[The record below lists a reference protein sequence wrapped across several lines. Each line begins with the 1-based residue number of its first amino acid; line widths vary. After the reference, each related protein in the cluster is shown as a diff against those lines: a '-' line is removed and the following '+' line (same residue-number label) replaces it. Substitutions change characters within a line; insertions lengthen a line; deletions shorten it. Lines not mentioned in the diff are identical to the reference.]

1 MADEEGARRAVL
13 SVRTLI
19 MTDKWM
25 ANERGDD
32 EVAEMNDER
41 MKSSPSISAYAR
53 NLLSRWV

>member
-32 EVAEMNDER
+32 EVAEMNEER
-41 MKSSPSISAYAR
+41 KKSSPSISAYAR